1 MGRVKLG
8 IADDHRLMLQAI
20 RCVFADADDVE
31 IVGEAT
37 VGSQVLPLVAQTSPD
52 VLLLDVRMPEMDGLR
67 CLELIRE
74 RHEGVKVVVLS
85 GIDEP
90 ASIHAAIAHGAVSF
104 VSKQVDPTELVSVVR
119 QAADG
124 AVERAVVVPERA
136 ESGPVDEAGL
146 TRSEIRVLE
155 ALARGLSN
163 KEIAKELWLTEHT
176 VKFHL
181 TNIYGRLG
189 VANRTEAVRH
199 AYQHGLV
206 GEPFYSGLTAV

>member
-1 MGRVKLG
+1 MVTLRAVDIRSG
-8 IADDHRLMLQAI
+8 AI
-20 RCVFADADDVE
+20 R
-31 IVGEAT
+31 G
-37 VGSQVLPLVAQTSPD
+37 QLVRR
-52 VLLLDVRMPEMDGLR
+52 LLDGLR

-85 GIDEP
+85 GIDDP
-90 ASIHAAIAHGAVSF
+90 ASIHAAIARGAVSF

-181 TNIYGRLG
+181 TNIYRKLG
-189 VANRTEAVRH
+189 VSNRTEAARY
-199 AYQHGLV
+199 AFEQGLV
-206 GEPFYSGLTAV
+206 DHDAA